1 MASAEPTRI
10 ERRCGHRF
18 SQYQIAVLL
27 KTPEGEQGAGF
38 TLDLSSRGA
47 LVRTDF
53 PVVEGQSLAMTLV
66 MPDEITLAG
75 NMSVCCRARVLRR
88 IADKDSGKPAIAVR
102 IENFEYLPRENSV
115 LRHDLTLSHAARP
128 S

>member
-18 SQYQIAVLL
+18 SQYQIPVLL
-27 KTPEGEQGAGF
+27 KTAGDEHGAGF

-47 LVRTDF
+47 LLRTDLL
-53 PVVEGQSLAMTLV
+53 VVEGQSLAMTLV

-75 NMSVCCRARVLRR
+75 NMSVCCQARVLRR
-88 IADKDSGKPAIAVR
+88 VADRESGKPAIAVR
-102 IENFEYLPRENSV
+102 IEHFEYLPREISV
-115 LRHDLTLSHAARP
+115 LRHDLTASHAARP
-128 S
+128 